1 MTYPAPHA
9 AAPHGMP
16 PFPQGAQPL
25 VPPAVEL
32 QSVVRRY
39 GAGDTAVTALDGV
52 SIAFPPGTW
61 TAVMGPSGSGKSTL
75 LHCAAGLDRADEG
88 RVVVAGRDIT
98 RAPEH
103 ILTEL
108 RRRSLGFVFQ
118 NFNLVGALTAEQNV
132 ALPMR
137 LAGVRVDRRQVRA
150 ALADVGLGDRGRHR
164 PRELSGGQQQRVAIA
179 RAIVTR
185 PAVLFAD
192 EPTGALDSRSART
205 VLGLMRRVVDA
216 PVPQDGGPSQCVV
229 MVTHDPVAAAAADAV
244 VFLRDGRLVD
254 RLIGASARDVADR
267 LATLED

>member
-1 MTYPAPHA
+1 MSFPSAGPAMPHA
-9 AAPHGMP
+9 VPPMP
-16 PFPQGAQPL
+16 
-25 VPPAVEL
+25 PPAVEL
-32 QSVVRRY
+32 RGVLRRY
-39 GAGDTAVTALDGV
+39 GSDDTAVTALDRV
-52 SIAFPPGTW
+52 SIAFPPGSW

-88 RVVVAGRDIT
+88 QVLVAGRDIT

-103 ILTEL
+103 VLTEL

-132 ALPMR
+132 ALPLR
-137 LAGVRVDRRQVRA
+137 LAGVRVKREQVRA
-150 ALADVGLGDRGRHR
+150 ALADVGLGDRGGHR

-179 RAIVTR
+179 RAMVTR
-185 PAVLFAD
+185 PDVLFAD

-205 VLGLMRRVVDA
+205 VLGLMRRVVQGS
-216 PVPQDGGPSQCVV
+216 PQCVV
-229 MVTHDPVAAAAADAV
+229 MVTHDPVAASAADAV

-254 RLIGASARDVADR
+254 RLVGASARDVADR